1 MAQPQVW
8 LITGASRG
16 LGYDMSKFALAAGHK
31 VLAVYRSKPSDTTK
45 WDELEKLGGI
55 WTQLNVSADDTEE
68 KVKALVAQHGKIDVL
83 INNAGYALSSSIED
97 VPMDEVQNIFNAN
110 LFGTIRT
117 IKGVL
122 PSMREQKSGTIVN
135 VSSSIAFQVVPALG
149 IYSATKWAMEAYT
162 ETLQMEVAAFGIRV
176 MIVEPGATYTEFA
189 SEAGTAVRVP
199 SSKPYQEGTV
209 QQTADYVASDNYWAT
224 MTPSLAAAERIV
236 QAIDGTGHMAGRQI
250 KLRLPL
256 GKDTGASLVTRAAA
270 ANELAGLE
278 DVWGS
283 V

>member
-16 LGYDMSKFALAAGHK
+16 LGFDTAKFALAAGHK
-31 VLAVYRSKPSDTTK
+31 VLAVYRKKPSDTAK

-55 WTQLNVSADDTEE
+55 WTQLDVAADYTEE
-68 KVKALVAQHGKIDVL
+68 KVKALVAQYGKIDVL
-83 INNAGYALSSSIED
+83 INNAGYALLSSVED
-97 VPMDEVQNIFNAN
+97 LPMEEVQNIFNVN
-110 LFGTIRT
+110 LYGTIRT

-122 PSMREQKSGTIVN
+122 PSMRQQKSGTIVN
-135 VSSSIAFQVVPALG
+135 LSSANAIQVVPALS
-149 IYSATKWAMEAYT
+149 IYSATKWAVEAYT

-176 MIVEPGATYTEFA
+176 MIVEPGAVETEFA

-199 SSKPYQEGTV
+199 PSEPYQEGIV
-209 QQTADYVASDNYWAT
+209 KQLSEYLASDKYWAT
-224 MTPSLAAAERIV
+224 MSASVSIAERIV
-236 QAIDGTGHMAGRQI
+236 QAIDGTGHMAGKEI

-256 GKDTGASLVTRAAA
+256 GKDTGGALVRRAAA